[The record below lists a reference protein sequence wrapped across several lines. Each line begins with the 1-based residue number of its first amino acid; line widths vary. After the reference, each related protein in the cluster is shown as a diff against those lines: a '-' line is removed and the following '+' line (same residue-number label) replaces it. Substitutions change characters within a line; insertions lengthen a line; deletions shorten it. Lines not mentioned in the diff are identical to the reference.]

1 MQKHGLPE
9 PKIKEEGGGVLVILY
24 KSKTSQDLPVALG
37 LNKRQ
42 MAGVDYV
49 KENGFIT
56 NMIYQGETFSSART
70 ATRDLHD
77 LIELKGF

>member
-1 MQKHGLPE
+1 
-9 PKIKEEGGGVLVILY
+9 
-24 KSKTSQDLPVALG
+24 VALG

-77 LIELKGF
+77 LIELKVFKKIGTGKNTRYELF